1 MPQYLSPGVYVE
13 EVDRGA
19 KPIEGVATA
28 VAAFVGFTEK
38 GPREATLV
46 TSWEQYQSIYGGFV
60 EGAYLP
66 VSVYGWFLNGG
77 QRAYIIRVSPTIVI
91 PQSGTRRASLEIT
104 PLLGPGSEEPV
115 TVTVDAQGNGRY
127 KLTAKRGDVTE
138 TFENLSSDNK
148 DEQARYVNSIINDA
162 EKGSK
167 LVRVHDASGKRESAE
182 KRAPKTGSY
191 NFSSDDSKSAAEL
204 PAPTLKLNP
213 RQGDAP
219 VLEVKPASGVSG
231 AVSVEVA
238 EIAGNEELFKLIIKP
253 AEGDAESFDV
263 SFKKG
268 PQYVETVINGGKT
281 ASKLVRVKD
290 LAPDSQEGPSNR
302 RPNAGKHEIHSGST
316 SASASSKVLAT
327 VNDFTGDVLQRTGV
341 EGLEALDD
349 VTIVMMPDLWTL
361 YQSNQIDMKAVQVV
375 QTAMMNHCEKMK
387 YRVAVID
394 SPPEMTAQQVY
405 NWRMKE
411 ANYDSKYAAMYY
423 PWIEVANP
431 SKPGQTMFI
440 PPSGHVAGVWARVD
454 NERGVHKAPANEI
467 IRGVVGLEVNITS
480 AEQAGLNPFGI
491 NAIRSFPGRGIR
503 IWGARC
509 LTSDPAWKYL
519 NVRRLFNYVE
529 ASIERSTQWIV
540 FEPNDAELWARIR
553 RDISAFLYQVWLQ
566 GALFGS
572 TAEEAYFVKCDA
584 DTNPQVNIDNG
595 IVTTEIGIAP
605 VKPAEFVVF
614 RIGQIAA

>member
-19 KPIEGVATA
+19 KPIEGVPTA

-46 TSWEQYQSIYGGFV
+46 TSWEQYVTTYGGFV
-60 EGAYLP
+60 DGAYTP

-77 QRAYIIRVSPTIVI
+77 QRAYIMRVSPTIQI
-91 PQSGTRRASLEIT
+91 PQSTGKKAGLEIT
-104 PLLGPGSEEPV
+104 PLLGPGSEEPISV
-115 TVTVDAQGNGRY
+115 TVETQGAGRY

-138 TFENLSSDNK
+138 TFENLSSDAK
-148 DEQARYVNSIINDA
+148 DEQARYVQTVINDP

-167 LVRVHDASGKRESAE
+167 LMRVHDASGKRDTPER
-182 KRAPKTGSY
+182 RAPKAGSY
-191 NFSSDDSKSAAEL
+191 TFSADNKAAGEL
-204 PAPTLKLNP
+204 PAPTLRLNN
-213 RQGDAP
+213 RGGDVP
-219 VLEVKPASGVSG
+219 SLEVKPASGVSG
-231 AVSVEVA
+231 TVSVEVA
-238 EIAGNEELFKLIIKP
+238 EIAGQEELFKIIVKP

-290 LAPDSQEGPSNR
+290 LAPDSSDTPGTR
-302 RPNAGKHEIHSGST
+302 RPAAGKFEVGSGGST
-316 SASASSKVLAT
+316 GTTALAKVTPT
-327 VNDFTGDVLQRTGV
+327 VNDFTGDVLERTGV

-361 YQSNQIDMKAVQVV
+361 YQNGTIDMKAVQGV
-375 QTAMMNHCEKMK
+375 QTAMMNHAEKMK

-394 SPPEMTAQQVY
+394 SPPDMTPQEVY

-431 SKPGQTMFI
+431 IKPGQTMFV

-454 NERGVHKAPANEI
+454 GERGVHKAPANEI
-467 IRGVVGLEVNITS
+467 IRGVVGLERNMTS
-480 AEQAGLNPFGI
+480 AEQGGLNPFGI
-491 NAIRSFPGRGIR
+491 NAIRAFPGRGIR

-509 LTSDPAWKYL
+509 LTSDPSWKYL
-519 NVRRLFNYVE
+519 NVRRLFNYIE

-540 FEPNDAELWARIR
+540 FEPNDPDLWARIR
-553 RDISAFLYQVWLQ
+553 RDINAFLFQVWMS

-584 DTNPQVNIDNG
+584 DTNPQAAIDNG
-595 IVTTEIGIAP
+595 IVLTEIGISP

-614 RIGQIAA
+614 RVGQMAS

>member
-46 TSWEQYQSIYGGFV
+46 TSWEQYVSIYGGFV

-91 PQSGTRRASLEIT
+91 PQSGSRRASLEVT

-115 TVTVDAQGNGRY
+115 TVTVDSQGNGRY

-138 TFENLSSDNK
+138 TFENLSSDAK
-148 DEQARYVNSIINDA
+148 DEQARYVSSIINDA

-182 KRAPKTGSY
+182 KRAPKTGSF
-191 NFSSDDSKSAAEL
+191 NFSSDDNKSAAEL
-204 PAPTLKLNP
+204 PAPTLRLSP

-238 EIAGNEELFKLIIKP
+238 EITGNEELFKLIIKP

-268 PQYVETVINGGKT
+268 PQYVETVINGGKG

-290 LAPDSQEGPSNR
+290 LAPDSQDGPANR
-302 RPNAGKHEIHSGST
+302 RPNAGKHEINSGST
-316 SASASSKVLAT
+316 AASASGKVLAT

-349 VTIVMMPDLWTL
+349 VTIVLMPDLWTL
-361 YQSNQIDMKAVQVV
+361 YQSGQIDMKSVQVV

-394 SPPEMTAQQVY
+394 APPEMTPQQVY

-411 ANYDSKYAAMYY
+411 ANYDSKHAAMYY

-431 SKPGQTMFI
+431 SKPGQTMFV

-467 IRGVVGLEVNITS
+467 IRGVVGLETNITS

-509 LTSDPAWKYL
+509 LTSDPSWKYL

-566 GALFGS
+566 GALFGA